1 MASEFADE
9 YSYNYGENLTAG
21 LDVSLE
27 DSDSFNKTKMIAA
40 FEEELTKVYQEI
52 YTDIQAANDL
62 ERQQLQAEYQRY
74 KDIADGII
82 IL

>member
-1 MASEFADE
+1 
-9 YSYNYGENLTAG
+9 
-21 LDVSLE
+21 
-27 DSDSFNKTKMIAA
+27 MIAA
-40 FEEELTKVYQEI
+40 FEEELTKIYMDI
-52 YTDIQAANDL
+52 YTDMKAADDL

>member
-1 MASEFADE
+1 
-9 YSYNYGENLTAG
+9 
-21 LDVSLE
+21 
-27 DSDSFNKTKMIAA
+27 MIAA
-40 FEEELTKVYQEI
+40 FEEELTKIYQEI
-52 YTDIQAANDL
+52 YTDMQAVNDL

>member
-1 MASEFADE
+1 MKTL
-9 YSYNYGENLTAG
+9 LTINGSPRPNSNSARM
-21 LDVSLE
+21 L
-27 DSDSFNKTKMIAA
+27 AA
-40 FEEELTKVYQEI
+40 FEEELPNIYQEI
-52 YTDIQAANDL
+52 YTDMQAVNDL